1 MAAVLSEQP
10 EQALGPVVQNVILLI
25 SVFSV
30 VITSHF
36 NCKVH
41 LKSAS
46 GPVSLSFIRST
57 TFFLFKQAD
66 NCEISDNKWK

>member
-10 EQALGPVVQNVILLI
+10 EQAFRASGPKCYP
-25 SVFSV
+25 FDFRV
-30 VITSHF
+30 VITSSF

-46 GPVSLSFIRST
+46 GPVSLSFIRSM